1 MKKENTEFYII
12 LNAFI
17 FLMSRQSR
25 QKIIHTLKNT
35 FISQTNVDTV
45 DTKKENSPVTG

>member
-1 MKKENTEFYII
+1 MI

-17 FLMSRQSR
+17 FLMSKQSR

-35 FISQTNVDTV
+35 FISQTHVDSV
-45 DTKKENSPVTG
+45 DTKKENHIQYMKDASSGFLL